1 MQSRCGSPTPRTPSR
16 GSDGCCDVIGD
27 QAVSLCR
34 GGGPP
39 CAREAATRGGEQCD
53 GDEVA
58 EGGLR
63 PVHVSGAVEPGGV
76 GKKDDAGGSEGR
88 VEMASKEASG
98 ASAAAAR
105 GQVVGDF
112 GEVDEL
118 AREGAEAVDVGEVR
132 RESERGADGA
142 AGGKPDRLDV
152 VVDRHCLAELAADE
166 RFARDREGDL
176 TGAGVAEAAGS
187 ERDVVLSRNA
197 IDVALVDD
205 PSVGGGGS

>member
-1 MQSRCGSPTPRTPSR
+1 MAAAMSSVIKPSAFVAAEGLLVRVRPR
-16 GSDGCCDVIGD
+16 
-27 QAVSLCR
+27 
-34 GGGPP
+34 
-39 CAREAATRGGEQCD
+39 REEGEQCD

-63 PVHVSGAVEPGGV
+63 PVHVGGAVEPGGV

-98 ASAAAAR
+98 ASAAAAW

-166 RFARDREGDL
+166 RFARDRERNFA
-176 TGAGVAEAAGS
+176 GAGVAEAAGAQ
-187 ERDVVLSRNA
+187 RD
-197 IDVALVDD
+197 IVAFAQRGRRTVRQ
-205 PSVGGGGS
+205 